1 MTDESWSQ
9 TYSGERFYYGDS
21 LPQNVI
27 KIEDIAHQ
35 LALTNRYGGC
45 SRYPYSV
52 AQHSV
57 LVADALWTAFGDPY
71 LALDGL
77 MHDAAEAYGTG
88 DVIQPAKRLL
98 PDVKALEKRID
109 ARIREVFK
117 DVGLLQQESPRTKFF
132 DLRILHD
139 EKAALLN
146 DAMIWGV
153 LDGVAPLNVTIVEM
167 HWSEAKKKFLEAF
180 GGLAALIRHRER
192 GRLLANDLHVI

>member
-9 TYSGERFYYGDS
+9 TFSGHRFHYGDS

-27 KIEDIAHQ
+27 VIEDIAHQ

-52 AQHSV
+52 AQHS
-57 LVADALWTAFGDPY
+57 LLIADALWKQYGDPY

-77 MHDAAEAYGTG
+77 MHDAAEAYGPG
-88 DVIQPAKRLL
+88 DVIQPAKCLL

-117 DVGLLQQESPRTKFF
+117 PEGLLQKESPKTKFF

-139 EKAALLN
+139 EKVALLK
-146 DAMIWGV
+146 DALIWGV
-153 LDGVAPLNVTIVEM
+153 LEGVAPLGVTIEEQ
-167 HWSEAKKKFLEAF
+167 HWALAKKKFLEAW
-180 GGLAALIRHRER
+180 GGLTALIASRER
-192 GRLLANDLHVI
+192 GRLLANDLHVV